1 MAFINIILND
11 FDLYGMS
18 DFDCILKG
26 FYWVGINAY
35 LQILNNKKEKSM
47 HAVRFELTRV
57 APLDLE
63 SNALD
68 RSAKHASSR
77 AIIFTEILNRYR

>member
-1 MAFINIILND
+1 
-11 FDLYGMS
+11 
-18 DFDCILKG
+18 
-26 FYWVGINAY
+26 
-35 LQILNNKKEKSM
+35 M

-68 RSAKHASSR
+68 RSAIHASS
-77 AIIFTEILNRYR
+77 

>member
-1 MAFINIILND
+1 MEIER
-11 FDLYGMS
+11 
-18 DFDCILKG
+18 
-26 FYWVGINAY
+26 
-35 LQILNNKKEKSM
+35 KKERKEKRRVGEGRGGRRAWGKKVV

-68 RSAKHASSR
+68 RSAIHASSGFR
-77 AIIFTEILNRYR
+77 GEPLIKSLSRWVAQ

>member
-1 MAFINIILND
+1 MIKI
-11 FDLYGMS
+11 
-18 DFDCILKG
+18 
-26 FYWVGINAY
+26 
-35 LQILNNKKEKSM
+35 KSM

-68 RSAKHASSR
+68 RSAKHASSLN
-77 AIIFTEILNRYR
+77 IILTELLKNNKKFL

>member
-1 MAFINIILND
+1 
-11 FDLYGMS
+11 
-18 DFDCILKG
+18 
-26 FYWVGINAY
+26 
-35 LQILNNKKEKSM
+35 M

-68 RSAKHASSR
+68 RSAKHASSTN
-77 AIIFTEILNRYR
+77 IILTKLLNKYSEIYY